1 MKNMQKMALHRL
13 KNNYTNVCSERI
25 ITKKNIQEEYGEIHK
40 IMSW

>member
-25 ITKKNIQEEYGEIHK
+25 LTKKKYPGRVWGNT
-40 IMSW
+40 